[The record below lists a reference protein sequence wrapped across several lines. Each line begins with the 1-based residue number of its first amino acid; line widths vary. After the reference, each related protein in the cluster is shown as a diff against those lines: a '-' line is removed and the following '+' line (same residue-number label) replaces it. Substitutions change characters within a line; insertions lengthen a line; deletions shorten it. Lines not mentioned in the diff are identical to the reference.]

1 MLLIIPVLPSRE
13 WLRAKGNRYKMET
26 ETPCFLLLLVNLM
39 GHAFQQNYE
48 YLLYY
53 TQGPKL
59 PLRNSRVRT
68 AYSSKRGQL
77 PIMMRLHTGAE
88 VIMFWEPSSPLK

>member
-1 MLLIIPVLPSRE
+1 
-13 WLRAKGNRYKMET
+13 MET

-59 PLRNSRVRT
+59 PLRNSRVWQDSLLLQKRT
-68 AYSSKRGQL
+68 IAYNDEAAHWSRSNHVLGTKFSPQV
-77 PIMMRLHTGAE
+77 MA
-88 VIMFWEPSSPLK
+88 VIATSLEH